1 MLGPSLLS
9 GRRPRAG
16 GGRGRG
22 MRVKWRWAVQGA
34 SWLVSPKLALGIA
47 GAIVTALISLA
58 AALWA
63 FVGRMPTY
71 VAIPLALA
79 AAIALTQVIA
89 WGARWVRARRLGGI
103 FPDVEF
109 QVGGTGF
116 ATRERQFGELRVPYR
131 VCRFVNVRI
140 TNHEA
145 ERRVSLSFHCR
156 KPMLTSDG
164 ETLEMALSPL
174 TKMPFDIKPKTSKKM
189 DIEFEDML
197 EHPVFTEAG
206 ALELDV
212 EDHLSGKRTALP
224 RMGTWRPKRNGEWTG
239 EFPPPKDGEKP

>member
-1 MLGPSLLS
+1 
-9 GRRPRAG
+9 
-16 GGRGRG
+16 
-22 MRVKWRWAVQGA
+22 MRVKWRWAVQGV

-71 VAIPLALA
+71 VAVPLALA
-79 AAIALTQVIA
+79 AAIVLTQAIA
-89 WGARWVRARRLGGI
+89 WVVRWVRARRVGDI

-116 ATRERQFGELRVPYR
+116 HTRERRFGELRVPYR
-131 VCRFVNVRI
+131 VRSFLKVRI

-156 KPMLTSDG
+156 IPVLFSDG
-164 ETLEMALSPL
+164 ELMNCRSR
-174 TKMPFDIKPKTSKKM
+174 
-189 DIEFEDML
+189 
-197 EHPVFTEAG
+197 H
-206 ALELDV
+206 
-212 EDHLSGKRTALP
+212 
-224 RMGTWRPKRNGEWTG
+224 
-239 EFPPPKDGEKP
+239 